1 MACGFFEEDATL
13 YNKVRE
19 ASCTMLLIA
28 APTNEGNKHNIL
40 YPAAYEDVV
49 LPMFATD
56 GNVKKSDL
64 NPSKGPGSY
73 NFAILGEDIKN
84 VHNEVNSGTSYST
97 AIAAGFAA
105 RLLDFSRHSDTEV
118 EFGDKAQKLKSK
130 RGFMGV
136 LVSMAVWTIDDPFH
150 CVRPWDLLPT
160 DLQSQL
166 PFQLSGLSGENI
178 RVGARRKI
186 CGKICMGIDRE
197 FG

>member
-1 MACGFFEEDATL
+1 
-13 YNKVRE
+13 
-19 ASCTMLLIA
+19 MLLIA

-40 YPAAYEDVV
+40 YPAAYGDFV

-56 GNVKKSDL
+56 GNVKRSDM
-64 NPSKGPGSY
+64 NPSQGLGEY

-84 VHNEVNSGTSYST
+84 VHDEVNSGTSYST

-105 RLLDFSRHSDTEV
+105 RLLDFSRHSDTKL

-136 LVSMAVWTIDDPFH
+136 LLSMAQQTKDRGFR
-150 CVRPWDLLPT
+150 CVRPWDLLPRE
-160 DLQSQL
+160 LQSQL
-166 PFQLSGLSGENI
+166 PFQPSGLPGENTTAGV
-178 RVGARRKI
+178 RHKI
-186 CGKICMGIDRE
+186 CQKICMGIDEE